1 MGVRCVGEGGGGV
14 MGCESHAWEGRK
26 RNRQEV
32 SMLGDVWGRGG
43 GERQIE
49 QVYRYNM
56 AGRR

>member
-1 MGVRCVGEGGGGV
+1 

-32 SMLGDVWGRGG
+32 SMLGDVWGREGG
-43 GERQIE
+43 KRQIE